1 MITLSCHIQVNCTD
15 IKIYRNFQEVI
26 AFLLEAA
33 AQIPYFGHSINKIKE
48 KNELELALTNPSVG
62 IDRMDDCLPMYHKI
76 FDAQRISFV
85 HAQCLGT
92 GRF

>member
-1 MITLSCHIQVNCTD
+1 MLSSHIHLNCTD
-15 IKIYRNFQEVI
+15 IKIEQSFQEVI
-26 AFLLEAA
+26 PFLLEAA
-33 AQIPYFGHSINKIKE
+33 AQLSDFGHSINKIKE
-48 KNELELALTNPSVG
+48 KDEIELALTNPSVG

-85 HAQCLGT
+85 SAQCLGR